1 MIKES
6 YTDNFYTYY
15 SKYIKVALSLRPPQ
29 KDSLEIFAK
38 LCDILRLEK
47 NPYTEE
53 QLREEFKEE
62 IAQLTSEDEISKLL
76 KSKMSEKA
84 NAFFKPDLDAVREMF
99 PTLSSFEREFPSF
112 CFALATG
119 IGKTRLMGACIAYL
133 YYEKG
138 IKNFFVMAPNLTIY
152 KKLKADLGN
161 LANGKY
167 IFGGLDAFVDPPR
180 IVDGDN
186 YEEFRQGQFGVNDI
200 VINIFNISKLNSE
213 SKVANGAPARIKRL
227 NEVLGESY
235 FSYLRSL
242 PDLCIFMDESHHYH
256 ADKSFDVIN
265 DLHPLLGVEL
275 TATPQIQKGARKVD
289 FKNVVYEYSLAH
301 ALNDGLYVK
310 VPAVFTR
317 KDFRHEEYTS
327 IQLDREKLNDGVRIH
342 EETKSKLEIY
352 ARTFSK
358 PLVKPF
364 VLVVAKDTDHSKE
377 IMDYIKSTEFFGGYY
392 QDKVIEINSS
402 QRGAE
407 KDENIT
413 QLLSL
418 EKPDNKI
425 EIVIHVNMLKE
436 GWDVTNLYTIVP
448 LRASA
453 SETLTEQTIGRGLR
467 LPYGQRTGHEAV
479 DRLSIVSHD
488 RYEAIVNLA
497 NDPNS
502 LVRKVYYID
511 ATVQSEEAKTQETVE
526 MPSVYDSVSSNYSFA
541 EQLALTLHDTVVP
554 YGTSAETTPTPQTVE
569 VAKFVASYTSKS
581 VMDLN
586 RQVKTFDA
594 IKDEDTRKFVKQT
607 IIIETLRQFPTAG
620 LKAEDLAVVVE
631 NAIAT
636 CVQALTDSVIPIPQT
651 VVQPFTEVK
660 QGFYSFELDT
670 RSMNWHP
677 SDDTLLGTELQEG
690 GKTFELDIE
699 FMASSKVDTVENEI
713 VRHIIIHD
721 NVDYGTCADLI
732 YSLVNNAK
740 GHFLSYLSEEETEKV
755 MRDRQKTIA
764 DIIYLQMNSHFY
776 KEETEYRA
784 AEMRPFSRIESSFGG
799 KVRTDDIYDL
809 RASLT
814 PSEVR
819 SKVFNGF
826 TKACHTLY
834 KFDSDTERRFAIVL
848 ENDKAVLKWLR
859 PSPKQFNI
867 YYGPGGISRYE
878 PDFIVE
884 TTDSIF
890 MIETKASNEVN
901 SLDVKEK
908 ARAAAVYCN
917 AVTKW
922 NTENGGKPWKYSLIS
937 HDEVRL
943 NSSFMGLVSN
953 QVSYKQLEIEDMLI
967 KNLEMGS
974 ENGTT

>member
-1 MIKES
+1 MVKES
-6 YTDNFYTYY
+6 YTDKFYTYH
-15 SKYIKVALSLRPPQ
+15 SKYISNILALRPPQ
-29 KDSLEIFAK
+29 HDSLEIFSK
-38 LCDILRLEK
+38 LCDILSLK
-47 NPYTEE
+47 
-53 QLREEFKEE
+53 KKSD
-62 IAQLTSEDEISKLL
+62 ADDE
-76 KSKMSEKA
+76 
-84 NAFFKPDLDAVREMF
+84 NFYDDDLVAVREHF
-99 PTLSSFEREFPSF
+99 PTLTSFERDFPSV

-138 IKNFFVMAPNLTIY
+138 IRNFFVMAPNLTIY
-152 KKLKADLGN
+152 RKLKDDLGN
-161 LANGKY
+161 TSNPKY
-167 IFGGLDAFVDPPR
+167 VFRGLDKFVDPPR
-180 IVDGDN
+180 IIDGDN
-186 YEEFRQGQFGVNDI
+186 YADFRQGKFGVNEV
-200 VINIFNISKLNSE
+200 VINIFNIAKLNSD

-256 ADKSFDVIN
+256 ADKSFEVIN
-265 DLHPLLGVEL
+265 ELHPLLGVEL
-275 TATPQIQKGARKVD
+275 TATPQIQKGASKVD
-289 FKNVVYEYSLAH
+289 FQNVVYEYSLAH

-317 KDFRHEEYTS
+317 KDFRPEEYTPA
-327 IQLDREKLNDGVRIH
+327 QLDREKLNDGIRIH

-352 ARTFSK
+352 ARTFGK
-358 PLVKPF
+358 HIVKPF
-364 VLVVAKDTDHSKE
+364 VLVVARDTDHSKE
-377 IMDYIKSTEFFGGYY
+377 IMEYIKSGDFFSGYY
-392 QDKVIEINSS
+392 HDKVIEINSA

-407 KDENIT
+407 KDENIE

-467 LPYGQRTGHEAV
+467 LPYGNRTGDEEV

-488 RYEAIVNLA
+488 KYEAIVSLA

-502 LVRKVYYID
+502 LVRKVYFID
-511 ATVQSEEAKTQETVE
+511 ATAPAQESKQQETFE
-526 MPSVYDSVSSNYSFA
+526 MPSVYDSLSSDYSFA
-541 EQLALTLHDTVVP
+541 EQLALTLHETVSP
-554 YGTSAETTPTPQTVE
+554 QGTAAQTELQPQTFE
-569 VAKFVASYTSKS
+569 VAKFVANYTSKS

-594 IKDEDTRKFVKQT
+594 IKDDDTRSFVKKT
-607 IIIETLRQFPTAG
+607 IINETLRQFPSLG
-620 LKAEDLAVVVE
+620 LKPEDLAPVVE
-631 NAIAT
+631 NAIST
-636 CVQALTDSVIPIPQT
+636 CVQALTDSVIPIPQA

-660 QGFYSFELDT
+660 QGFYTFKLDT
-670 RSMNWHP
+670 RNMSWHP

-690 GKTFELDIE
+690 GQTFELDIE
-699 FMASSKVDTVENEI
+699 YMASAKVDTVENEI
-713 VRHIIIHD
+713 VRHIIVHD
-721 NVDYGTCADLI
+721 NVDYGASADLL
-732 YSLVNNAK
+732 YSLVNDAK
-740 GHFLSYLSEEETEKV
+740 EQFLSYLSEEETEKV

-764 DIIYLQMNSHFY
+764 EIIYLQMNQHFY
-776 KEETEYRA
+776 REETEFKA
-784 AEMRPFSRIESSFGG
+784 SEMRPFSRIENSFGG
-799 KVRTDDIYDL
+799 KIRTDDIYDL
-809 RASLT
+809 RATLAA
-814 PSEVR
+814 SEVR

-826 TKACHTLY
+826 KKACHTLY

-848 ENDKAVLKWLR
+848 ENDKAVLRWLR

-878 PDFIVE
+878 PDFVVE
-884 TTDSIF
+884 TADGIF
-890 MIETKASNEVN
+890 MIETKASNEIN
-901 SLDVKEK
+901 SPEVKEK
-908 ARAAAVYCN
+908 ARAAVVYCN
-917 AVTKW
+917 AVTDW
-922 NTENGGKPWKYSLIS
+922 NSVNGGKPWRYALIS

-953 QVSYKQLEIEDMLI
+953 QVSYKQLEIDDMYAN
-967 KNLEMGS
+967 K
-974 ENGTT
+974 